1 MRIPIPLV
9 VVAALS
15 ALGVVVYT
23 WQGEPTA
30 DSAVSDDAV
39 SVATTTSQ
47 GAEDLPPITREPSST
62 DREVYINQKWRFSFE
77 YPEGWEVISPVFGG
91 PVTLFNMS
99 LNDPNKFM
107 PVTINITQKEW
118 IDGVLSEF
126 QQKGVNTD
134 PESIASIE
142 ADIVEDTDW
151 LGRSA
156 QSAYILINDEYWI
169 DISVTNSYETE
180 RELIRS
186 TFRFHEPLPTLEELG
201 IEPYVP

>member
-1 MRIPIPLV
+1 M
-9 VVAALS
+9 
-15 ALGVVVYT
+15 
-23 WQGEPTA
+23 
-30 DSAVSDDAV
+30 
-39 SVATTTSQ
+39 
-47 GAEDLPPITREPSST
+47 
-62 DREVYINQKWRFSFE
+62 
-77 YPEGWEVISPVFGG
+77 FGG

-134 PESIASIE
+134 PELIASIE

-186 TFRFHEPLPTLEELG
+186 TFRFHEPIPTLEELG